1 MNQTSFEPA
10 PDTISSIIENAT
22 QNQRDKYNKSY
33 GSVEDFEGGDPMFSV
48 GKNEQKELRL
58 IVDRDITDNA
68 IEGIFITI
76 QDAIDDAY
84 VNYLNQ
90 QQRTTN
96 TGEQTP

>member
-10 PDTISSIIENAT
+10 EGTISSIIEKAN
-22 QNQRDKYNKSY
+22 QNQREKYNKRY

-58 IVDRDITDNA
+58 IVDRDITNNA

-90 QQRTTN
+90 
-96 TGEQTP
+96 

>member
-1 MNQTSFEPA
+1 
-10 PDTISSIIENAT
+10 
-22 QNQRDKYNKSY
+22 
-33 GSVEDFEGGDPMFSV
+33 MFAA

-84 VNYLNQ
+84 VNYLN
-90 QQRTTN
+90 
-96 TGEQTP
+96 

>member
-1 MNQTSFEPA
+1 MNQTSSEEGGNS
-10 PDTISSIIENAT
+10 ISSIIDNAT
-22 QNQRDKYNKSY
+22 QIQRDKFNKRF
-33 GSVEDFEGGDPMFSV
+33 GSSTDDFEGGDPMFSV

-90 QQRTTN
+90 QQRCT
-96 TGEQTP
+96 

>member
-1 MNQTSFEPA
+1 MNQTSSEPA
-10 PDTISSIIENAT
+10 DGTISSIIENAT
-22 QNQRDKYNKSY
+22 QNQRDKYNKRY

-96 TGEQTP
+96 PGEQTP